1 MDCEAQSLPT
11 PTVAVP
17 SATTM
22 QAAPVRQQ
30 KDPKKQEAG
39 RRGAEARRKKMEAL
53 KAELTAAKETVSETV
68 PKEHAEQ
75 HVKPVVEQRVWE
87 RSEGTSGWIMGISLA
102 VIIGA
107 VMYSRL
113 SAPLERRQPHGPQ
126 ECSTVVTAQSA
137 AVQPSRALF
146 DM

>member
-1 MDCEAQSLPT
+1 
-11 PTVAVP
+11 
-17 SATTM
+17 M

-39 RRGAEARRKKMEAL
+39 RKGAEARRKKMEAL
-53 KAELTAAKETVSETV
+53 KAELVAAKEIVSETV

-75 HVKPVVEQRVWE
+75 HVKPVVEQRVSE
-87 RSEGTSGWIMGISLA
+87 RSEGTPGWIMGISLA

-107 VMYSRL
+107 VLYTRR
-113 SAPLERRQPHGPQ
+113 SASSERRQPHIVQHEPQ
-126 ECSTVVTAQSA
+126 ERNTVVTTQSA
-137 AVQPSRALF
+137 AVQPSRSLF

>member
-1 MDCEAQSLPT
+1 
-11 PTVAVP
+11 
-17 SATTM
+17 
-22 QAAPVRQQ
+22 
-30 KDPKKQEAG
+30 
-39 RRGAEARRKKMEAL
+39 MEAL
-53 KAELTAAKETVSETV
+53 KAELIAAKETVSETI

-87 RSEGTSGWIMGISLA
+87 RSEGIPGWIMGISLA

-107 VMYSRL
+107 VLYTRR

-126 ECSTVVTAQSA
+126 ERNTVVTTQSA

>member
-1 MDCEAQSLPT
+1 
-11 PTVAVP
+11 
-17 SATTM
+17 M
-22 QAAPVRQQ
+22 QAALVRQQ

-39 RRGAEARRKKMEAL
+39 RKGAEARRKKMEAL
-53 KAELTAAKETVSETV
+53 KAELIAAKETVSETV

-87 RSEGTSGWIMGISLA
+87 RSEGTSGWITGISLA

-107 VMYSRL
+107 VLYTRR
-113 SAPLERRQPHGPQ
+113 SAPSERRQPHIVQHEPQ
-126 ECSTVVTAQSA
+126 ERNTVVTTQSA
-137 AVQPSRALF
+137 AVQPSRSLF

>member
-1 MDCEAQSLPT
+1 
-11 PTVAVP
+11 
-17 SATTM
+17 M

-39 RRGAEARRKKMEAL
+39 RKGAEARRKKMEAL
-53 KAELTAAKETVSETV
+53 KAELIAAKETVSETA

-102 VIIGA
+102 AIIGA
-107 VMYSRL
+107 VLYTRR
-113 SAPLERRQPHGPQ
+113 SAPSERRQPHIVPHGPQ
-126 ECSTVVTAQSA
+126 ECSTVVTT
-137 AVQPSRALF
+137 QPSRPLF